1 MEACE
6 GGNVKESASGAIDDL
21 FAQIR
26 LNLLKLRDSDP
37 VATEDIKN
45 LLTQLED
52 WVEKLVIDSLKLESA
67 SKSPKKTA
75 QPKKKP

>member
-1 MEACE
+1 M
-6 GGNVKESASGAIDDL
+6 KESASEAIDDL

-37 VATEDIKN
+37 AATDEIKN

-67 SKSPKKTA
+67 SKNPRKTP
-75 QPKKKP
+75 QPKKKS